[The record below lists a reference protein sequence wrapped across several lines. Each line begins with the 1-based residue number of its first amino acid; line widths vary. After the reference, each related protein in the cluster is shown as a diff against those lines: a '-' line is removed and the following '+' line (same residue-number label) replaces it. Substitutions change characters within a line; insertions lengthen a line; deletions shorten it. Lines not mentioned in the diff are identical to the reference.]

1 MQKWN
6 QRPIAFLSKNFPL
19 LWVSAKK
26 VTKNRKQFSELF
38 FFSPPEPLSGKKL
51 FDTGAE
57 ISRGQLESKTKL
69 LKELPLL
76 GVEHQCKVS
85 A

>member
-26 VTKNRKQFSELF
+26 LQKIENNSRNYS
-38 FFSPPEPLSGKKL
+38 FFSPPEPLSEKKL
-51 FDTGAE
+51 FDTGAV

-76 GVEHQCKVS
+76 GVDHKCKVN